1 MDLLWLAL
9 VIQTVFFIVKNAHYA
24 IVAFVVLSLIFK
36 YLKYNN
42 AVSIIIPMIFAHVT
56 FLLFS
61 PKIETFKSKFLKKKM
76 RKKMRNKIRK
86 KVVNPATNR
95 AAEIMG
101 LKKENEDLKDKNEDA
116 SNALE

>member
-24 IVAFVVLSLIFK
+24 TVAFVVLSLIFK
-36 YLKYNN
+36 YLKYSN

-61 PKIETFKSKFLKKKM
+61 PKIETFKSKFFKKM
-76 RKKMRNKIRK
+76 RKK
-86 KVVNPATNR
+86 VVKPATNS

-101 LKKENEDLKDKNEDA
+101 LKKENKDLKDKNENA
-116 SNALE
+116 SKALE